1 MDLKQYFKLG
11 IVLPIIIGLMA
22 GSILFMLGELDDAP
36 GLCLIGIILCVW
48 LMFIGIKNINK
59 INKNI
64 KPIIVLPIFGGIIGI
79 MPIINYLIKGV
90 YNEPPGVIMGGL
102 LVCTALIIFGIVNI
116 FKIKRIKNKGRPENK
131 GA

>member
-1 MDLKQYFKLG
+1 
-11 IVLPIIIGLMA
+11 MA

-36 GLCLIGIILCVW
+36 GLCLIGIVLCVW

-64 KPIIVLPIFGGIIGI
+64 KPIIVLPIFWGMIGFI
-79 MPIINYLIKGV
+79 PIINYFIKGI

-102 LVCTALIIFGIVNI
+102 LACTALIIFGIVNI
-116 FKIKRIKNKGRPENK
+116 FKIKRIKNIGGEENMN
-131 GA
+131 

>member
-1 MDLKQYFKLG
+1 MDLKQYFKFG

-22 GSILFMLGELDDAP
+22 GSILFLLGELDDAP
-36 GLCLIGIILCVW
+36 GLCLIGIVLCVG

-64 KPIIVLPIFGGIIGI
+64 KPIIVLPIFLGMIGFI
-79 MPIINYLIKGV
+79 PIINYLIKGI

-102 LVCTALIIFGIVNI
+102 LVCTALIIIGIVNI
-116 FKIKRIKNKGRPENK
+116 LKNKRIKTIRGEENMN
-131 GA
+131 